1 MPAGSARPCLPV
13 FALAVI
19 LAGSACASVPRVNTA
34 APLPHYPPGRFT
46 DLLSRELAHVAATPD
61 TRAHVAFGQA
71 FRLVQANGYS
81 VRGNGPYR
89 PLISFGWVSLNA
101 PTDKLSTRIGF
112 QPELADTAL
121 TAGDSG
127 RLAARLTG
135 RFDVDQIGT
144 KLRALGARPDHGTW
158 RLRPD
163 HEADNTDPLGR
174 RFPALADQVNLI
186 HAAPHEVAYGPSAAS
201 IATMR
206 ATSHTLADDPA
217 IRAVAACLDDP
228 LVATITDEG
237 LTPITG
243 PQRTPWASASAAAP
257 VRVAPKSSA
266 APPAPP
272 LRPGAW
278 PQRGCGRSGRGLRS
292 HAHRGGRGRR
302 CPGCTLRA
310 GDRGEA
316 LVGDGSDQRV
326 VQAGGD
332 RADRRVVGE
341 RMGGGAHRGDARRR
355 GAVGD
360 LVWRGV
366 DQVHLVGECGE
377 AAAERVGVV
386 RFVVGA

>member
-1 MPAGSARPCLPV
+1 MPAGPARPCLPV

-89 PLISFGWVSLNA
+89 PLISFGWVNLNA
-101 PTDKLSTRIGF
+101 PTDKLSTMIGF

-121 TAGDSG
+121 TAGDPG

-228 LVATITDEG
+228 LVATITDDG
-237 LTPITG
+237 LTPDHRPATYTLGIG
-243 PQRTPWASASAAAP
+243 VRGRPGARGSEVLCRSARTPAEARRLASAFRWTLAHGKAPGRKPIPTINQPHAHSFEASAT
-257 VRVAPKSSA
+257 PKCSTTSRSRPRPTERPPCGS
-266 APPAPP
+266 PPAPAP
-272 LRPGAW
+272 GRAPQFCTTSGHTACSRHSTDEPPRTGACRPNPPG
-278 PQRGCGRSGRGLRS
+278 QNIRSCRS
-292 HAHRGGRGRR
+292 A
-302 CPGCTLRA
+302 RA
-310 GDRGEA
+310 E
-316 LVGDGSDQRV
+316 
-326 VQAGGD
+326 
-332 RADRRVVGE
+332 
-341 RMGGGAHRGDARRR
+341 
-355 GAVGD
+355 
-360 LVWRGV
+360 
-366 DQVHLVGECGE
+366 
-377 AAAERVGVV
+377 
-386 RFVVGA
+386 